1 MDAVSYLIIVVGE
14 TVSNNLGNDPSW
26 TLLHEIFVNEIQA
39 CRTPLSGL
47 MDQATFGG

>member
-1 MDAVSYLIIVVGE
+1 MGAVCYLVIVVGE

-39 CRTPLSGL
+39 CRTPLSEPI
-47 MDQATFGG
+47 DQATFGG